1 VEQLGLIPTA
11 DLLAFERAHPRNT
24 GWKEEAIRARF
35 KVPPARY
42 FQLLGRAIDTL
53 EAEALDPMLVHRLRR
68 IRDDRRAMR
77 ARRTSA
83 A

>member
-1 VEQLGLIPTA
+1 VTTA
-11 DLLAFERAHPRNT
+11 DLLAFEVQWGKHT

-35 KVPPARY
+35 QIPPARFY
-42 FQLLGRAIDTL
+42 QLLGRAIDTSEAL
-53 EAEALDPMLVHRLRR
+53 ELDPMLVHRLRR
-68 IRDDRRAMR
+68 IRDERRAVR